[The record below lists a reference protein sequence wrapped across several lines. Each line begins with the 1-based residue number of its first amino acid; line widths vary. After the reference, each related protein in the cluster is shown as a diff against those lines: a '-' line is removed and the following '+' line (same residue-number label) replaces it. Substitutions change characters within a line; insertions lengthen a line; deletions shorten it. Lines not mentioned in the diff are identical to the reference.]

1 VKKLAIV
8 GIMLVLVVAILAPT
22 AALAAPDS
30 SPKERAE
37 LGMYNGVG
45 IITSAAIEGKSA
57 FAVGEIAV
65 GGTTTPSLWA
75 GEYAVIRPELAG
87 GVLLGHKAVAVCED
101 IALLSGKAIGM
112 PMADCAVTLVEI
124 IPLIGTIDLALVTKG
139 GGWIAY
145 HAIGSVCVFLS

>member
-1 VKKLAIV
+1 
-8 GIMLVLVVAILAPT
+8 
-22 AALAAPDS
+22 
-30 SPKERAE
+30 
-37 LGMYNGVG
+37 MYNGVG

-112 PMADCAVTLVEI
+112 PMADCAVTLVEMM
-124 IPLIGTIDLALVTKG
+124 PLIGTIDLILVPEEEEA
-139 GGWIAY
+139 ILY
-145 HAIGSVCVFLS
+145 HVVVGSVFIFVL